1 MTQDNNNTPW
11 VVLKFGG
18 SSVSTLDDW
27 NNIVQIVSGYLDK
40 NVKVAVVHSAFKN
53 VTNQLETIAR
63 GALNNKHSETLEA
76 LKTYHKEMAETLNVD
91 KQLLTPWF
99 DSLDQCAEEISQSQ
113 SLTSKLRA
121 KIVAHGELLS
131 STLGAAFLSQQF
143 DDKSRI
149 EWLDARQLFV
159 SENEH
164 RNNFNDQYLNA
175 VCHPRPSPEL
185 ADGWAE
191 NVDVILTQGFI
202 ASNDDGETVLLGRE
216 GSDTSAAYLAAML
229 GAKKLEVWTDVTGMF
244 STDPNKL
251 SQAKKIDQMSYNQAF
266 EMAEAGAK
274 VLHPRCLS
282 TVMPYKIP
290 VEIKNTH
297 QPQETGTLINDD
309 ESESKW
315 VKAIAVK
322 HNVPVVTLLLGRR
335 GQQPE
340 TLQQVFGLFNQ
351 LALGCELL
359 ASTKE
364 SLVLAVETS
373 NSIHSDDI
381 LNELSVKLAEVCRSV
396 LVSHSA
402 IITLVGCQSSQALW
416 HMMQINA
423 DLPEQWLLLSHTS
436 SDQHLSFL
444 VSDDDALD
452 IVKLLHGHL
461 IQ

>member
-1 MTQDNNNTPW
+1 MTKDNNNTPW

-18 SSVSTLDDW
+18 SSVSSLEDW
-27 NNIVQIVSGYLDK
+27 NNIVGIVSAYLEK

-53 VTNQLETIAR
+53 VTNQLESIAR
-63 GALNNKHSETLEA
+63 SATTQGHEQVVQQ
-76 LKTYHKEMAETLNVD
+76 LKDYHFDMAEQLNVD
-91 KQLLTPWF
+91 QKLLMPWLE
-99 DSLDQCAEEISQSQ
+99 SLDSCINEISQAKH
-113 SLTSKLRA
+113 LTSKSRA
-121 KIVAHGELLS
+121 KLVAHGELLS
-131 STLGAAFLSQQF
+131 STLGAAFLSQKF
-143 DDKSRI
+143 EGKKRI
-149 EWLDARQLFV
+149 EWLDARQLFT

-164 RNNFNDQYLNA
+164 HNNFNDEYLNA
-175 VCHPRPSPEL
+175 VCHPRPNHEL
-185 ADGWAE
+185 ASDWAD
-191 NVDVILTQGFI
+191 NFDVVLTQGFI
-202 ASNDDGETVLLGRE
+202 AANDIQETVLFGRE
-216 GSDTSAAYLAAML
+216 GSDTSASYLAVLLEAS
-229 GAKKLEVWTDVTGMF
+229 KLEVWTDVTGIF
-244 STDPNKL
+244 TTDPNKL
-251 SQAKKIDQMSYNQAF
+251 ADAKRIDQLSYHQAF
-266 EMAEAGAK
+266 ELAEAGAK
-274 VLHPRCLS
+274 ILHPRCLS
-282 TVMPYKIP
+282 VVMPYKIP

-297 QPQETGTLINDD
+297 QPQEVGTIINDQED
-309 ESESKW
+309 NSKW

-322 HNVPVVTLLLGRR
+322 QQVPVVTLLLGRR

-373 NSIHSDDI
+373 NSIHGDEI

-416 HMMQINA
+416 HMLQIDA

-444 VSDDDALD
+444 VNDDDALD
-452 IVKLLHGHL
+452 ILKLLHGHL